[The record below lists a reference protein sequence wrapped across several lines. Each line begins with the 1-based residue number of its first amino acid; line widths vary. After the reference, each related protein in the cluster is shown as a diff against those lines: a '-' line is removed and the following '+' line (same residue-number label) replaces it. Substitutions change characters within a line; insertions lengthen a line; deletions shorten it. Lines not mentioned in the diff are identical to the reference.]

1 MLTDLE
7 DKEKIGE
14 KVCQWMAQESQASFS
29 ERHGNKD
36 EKELFQV
43 TVCHLAK
50 GHETFP
56 VIHHGNLNIF
66 NDILAKHNHYGEYG
80 NALCTLGDILWPP
93 DRPLP
98 YPAWG
103 AIEMRLH
110 VASLERFHELILA
123 LTTCMED
130 QLKSHCY
137 NAVGNFLTFFESY
150 KNRKDLTQSL
160 ESFYREYNPPITAK
174 HHTCVGL
181 GLDLAGR
188 IVELEQT
195 YPGIS
200 SALFL
205 ASCEEDIGNV
215 NRYVSTP
222 TPDTRTSEKEHVVI
236 ALNIELEGRVGVLIL
251 DTGYHVPRPVIVRED
266 RLYPHIEWFKPGG
279 TSRSRRL
286 YNYTLHLLNLRTSVH
301 C

>member
-1 MLTDLE
+1 MTFSPS
-7 DKEKIGE
+7 III
-14 KVCQWMAQESQASFS
+14 MANMETRFVHWEISC
-29 ERHGNKD
+29 G
-36 EKELFQV
+36 
-43 TVCHLAK
+43 HLIAHSHIQR
-50 GHETFP
+50 G
-56 VIHHGNLNIF
+56 
-66 NDILAKHNHYGEYG
+66 
-80 NALCTLGDILWPP
+80 
-93 DRPLP
+93 
-98 YPAWG
+98 G
-103 AIEMRLH
+103 AIKMRLH
-110 VASLERFHELILA
+110 VASLERFHEFILA
-123 LTTCMED
+123 LTTCVED

-137 NAVGNFLTFFESY
+137 NTVGNFLTFFESY

-160 ESFYREYNPPITAK
+160 ESFYGEYNPPITAK

-188 IVELEQT
+188 IVELKQT

-251 DTGYHVPRPVIVRED
+251 DTGYHVPRPVIVMED
-266 RLYPHIEWFKPGG
+266 RLYPHTGWFKPGG

-286 YNYTLHLLNLRTSVH
+286 YNYTLHPSGRYVLWDVKETRKGIEDCESARIYTHQAFLSPVDCTERRNLVYNCDVGGVYYQWKFYTRFNGKFYFWVH
-301 C
+301 KWIP